1 MSRRTATAAAVAAGI
16 VLLAGVIW
24 VVVATQLRLTSV
36 TTGVRLCAPANSD
49 GQAMFGIELFRN
61 NTSNPI
67 TAAVF
72 EPSNADGV
80 SVIGAY
86 FQRQSKGSP
95 GVLNDPKLVPHGFS
109 FDPVAPGTR
118 VTLVLG
124 VQLNNPAVSCGQ
136 SSRCRCSTL
145 SASRPPATGWCPT
158 GRPATDADP
167 LGGLVQGWV
176 APCPVLSGLSR
187 LLAR

>member
-1 MSRRTATAAAVAAGI
+1 MSRRTATAAASVAAGI

-36 TTGVRLCAPANSD
+36 TTGVRLCAPANSH

-124 VQLNNPAVSCGQ
+124 VQLNNPAVAGQ
-136 SSRCRCSTL
+136 FSN
-145 SASRPPATGWCPT
+145 
-158 GRPATDADP
+158 
-167 LGGLVQGWV
+167 
-176 APCPVLSGLSR
+176 
-187 LLAR
+187 